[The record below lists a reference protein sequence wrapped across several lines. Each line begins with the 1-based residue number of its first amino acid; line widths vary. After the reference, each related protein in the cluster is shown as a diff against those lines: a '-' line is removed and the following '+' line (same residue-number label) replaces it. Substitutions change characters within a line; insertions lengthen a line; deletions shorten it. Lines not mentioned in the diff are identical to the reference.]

1 MGEAKRRK
9 TAQGASALRR
19 LRAPA
24 APEPITKL
32 MIPAGPGV
40 PSPEIARQALAV
52 AERMRALVRDRLLTA
67 SAAGSIA
74 AVEEAIEE
82 IGAGVI
88 LAYEDEMA
96 QQLSAQP
103 ACRVEMEHVECRR
116 GCTFCCHVS
125 VSVTPFE
132 AIRIAA
138 AMRRGAIPDRTKTIA
153 GGDASSAMRT
163 SRTPCPLLVDGACS
177 AYAIRPFAC
186 RALFSSSAQLCERGF
201 ASEGAAAAV
210 RVPSLA
216 WPRFLATGY
225 ITGQIA
231 AMRDLGLAS
240 HLVELKAA
248 LSVLI
253 EDWTSVLRWLNGEAV
268 FPRQEARASALV
280 AGRERP

>member
-9 TAQGASALRR
+9 AAQGASVLRR
-19 LRAPA
+19 LRTPT

-40 PSPEIARQALAV
+40 PSPEVAMHALAV
-52 AERMRALVRDRLLTA
+52 AERTRSLVRDRLQAA
-67 SAAGSIA
+67 SATGRVA
-74 AVEEAIEE
+74 AVEDAIEE
-82 IGAGVI
+82 IGASAF

-96 QQLSAQP
+96 QQLAAQP
-103 ACRVEMEHVECRR
+103 ARRTDMERVECRR

-138 AMRRGAIPDRTKTIA
+138 AMRRGAIPDRSAAVTGGEA
-153 GGDASSAMRT
+153 G

-186 RALFSSSAQLCERGF
+186 RALFSSSAQLCELGF
-201 ASEGAAAAV
+201 ASEGGATAAV
-210 RVPSLA
+210 HVPSLD

-231 AMRDLGLAS
+231 AMRDLGLTS
-240 HLVELKAA
+240 HLVELKSA
-248 LSVLI
+248 LAVLI
-253 EDWTSVLRWLNGEAV
+253 KDETSVVRWLNGETV
-268 FPRQEARASALV
+268 FPRQGA
-280 AGRERP
+280 